1 MGVVRRPL
9 VGQRS
14 GTQCRCLRYQACNL
28 EQGTFDKN
36 RIIGDKKYSRYR
48 LKVIADIRLKVIA
61 DINRFRNTIV
71 NPKAVSEIEN
81 IS

>member
-48 LKVIADIRLKVIA
+48 SKVIADISGNKSILKNDNT
-61 DINRFRNTIV
+61 DISRDCNWC
-71 NPKAVSEIEN
+71 
-81 IS
+81 

>member
-48 LKVIADIRLKVIA
+48 LKVIADI
-61 DINRFRNTIV
+61 NRFRNTIV